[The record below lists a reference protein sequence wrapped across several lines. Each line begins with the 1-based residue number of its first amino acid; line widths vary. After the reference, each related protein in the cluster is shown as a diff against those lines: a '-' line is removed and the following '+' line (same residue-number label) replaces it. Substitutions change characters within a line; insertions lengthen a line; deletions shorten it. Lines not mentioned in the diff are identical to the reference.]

1 MPDQPSLLVVDD
13 EEVIGEACR
22 RVFTRQGF
30 DVDVSTDPDEGLK
43 LAQKGDYRAVLL
55 DVVMPR
61 MDGVRFLETL
71 RATHPNLPVLIM
83 TGYPGI
89 ATATACI
96 RLGAADYI
104 TKPFTLEELTR
115 AVHRVLRLSPGEV
128 GAPGGTSQGSK
139 TAEPAFSGPAL
150 GDETLFWEEAWL
162 RLSKDGMAW
171 VGAVLPGVREA
182 GLKSVQ
188 LPRIGQTVYQGLP
201 LAGVLLAD
209 NRWGGEYWA
218 YEESTSPDVSV
229 QGHHALAIPSPV
241 TGTVVN
247 VNECLQQEPG
257 LLVSEPCGR
266 GWIACV
272 CPTSCEEEAAQWRP
286 RRVVLFTSPQSV
298 GGGQRRRLAALGC
311 QVVEA
316 TGREALVAAVCDQ
329 EVDVLVLDGR
339 AWGDQGPAWVEQI
352 LSLAPSMKVIV
363 VAGSDPQTE
372 TAYRRHRIF
381 YYAVEPVAD
390 GEMADV
396 LEAAFRS
403 SHRPRA
409 CKADRRKGGGE
420 PISGFAITHRNGQKV
435 QLYAGPG
442 LLRRNEGLG
451 GQIVQRLLDRAQPV
465 VVIVHEANLHPAA
478 LAKAAEAC
486 DRLIVL
492 TAEDTGLLPGSL
504 SRQAKPEFAAVPD
517 WAANK
522 MVRLTIQPD
531 AMGGLDGLDPRTT
544 SALAEHIVRE
554 MSQ

>member
-1 MPDQPSLLVVDD
+1 MAAHPSLLVVDD
-13 EEVIGEACR
+13 EEVVGEACR
-22 RVFTRQGF
+22 RIFTRQGF

-43 LAQKGDYRAVLL
+43 RAQEGDYQAVLL

-61 MDGVRFLETL
+61 MDGVRFLESL

-115 AVHRVLRLSPGEV
+115 AVHRVLGLSS
-128 GAPGGTSQGSK
+128 GGVRSEGPA
-139 TAEPAFSGPAL
+139 AEPQKKTEPPLKGPAL

-171 VGAVLPGVREA
+171 VGAVLPGVREV

-188 LPRIGQTVYQGLP
+188 LPRIGQTVFQGLP
-201 LAGVLLAD
+201 LAGVFLAD

-218 YEESTSPDVSV
+218 YEESAAPDVSV

-247 VNECLQQEPG
+247 VNEALEHDPS
-257 LLVSEPCGR
+257 LLVKEPCGR
-266 GWIACV
+266 GWIACI

-286 RRVVLFTSPQSV
+286 RRVILFTAPSSL
-298 GGGQRRRLAALGC
+298 GGGQHRRLTALGC
-311 QVVEA
+311 QVLEA
-316 TGREALVAAVCDQ
+316 TGREELVAAVCDQ
-329 EVDVLVLDGR
+329 EREVLVLDGR
-339 AWGDQGPAWVEQI
+339 SWGEQGPAWVEQI
-352 LSLAPSMKVIV
+352 LELAPSMKVIV

-372 TAYRRHRIF
+372 TAYRKHRIF

-396 LEAAFRS
+396 LEAAFRG
-403 SHRPRA
+403 SHRPRV
-409 CKADRRKGGGE
+409 CKADRRKSGGE
-420 PISGFAITHRNGQKV
+420 PISGFAISHRNGQKV
-435 QLYAGPG
+435 QLYAAPG

-465 VVIVHEANLHPAA
+465 VVIVQEASLHPVG
-478 LAKAAEAC
+478 LAEAAEAC

-504 SRQAKPEFAAVPD
+504 SRQVKPEIASVPH
-517 WAANK
+517 WAAHK

-531 AMGGLDGLDPRTT
+531 ALGGLDGLDPRTT